1 MTNMAAVTHPR
12 SSQLRPPPLTG
23 SRPPS
28 LSRSHSGRSRSDPE
42 GPTEN
47 QKRDGSAGRPNT
59 DESTETPTDLKD
71 SVFQVQDVDVVVS
84 CTDDQTVV
92 LKHRTEGPRRH
103 VYRKNLIS
111 KSNLHVS
118 MG

>member
-42 GPTEN
+42 GLTEN